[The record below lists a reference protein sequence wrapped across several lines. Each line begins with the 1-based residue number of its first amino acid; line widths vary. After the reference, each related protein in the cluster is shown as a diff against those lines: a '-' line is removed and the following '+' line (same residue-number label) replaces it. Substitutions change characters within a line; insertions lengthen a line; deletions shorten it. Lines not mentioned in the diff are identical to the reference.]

1 MVSSAISRKW
11 WVILLQGIFMI
22 VLSIIIFNNPDAV
35 LSTLAFMLGVI
46 VIATGLIGM
55 IAWFANTKEKRDT
68 FSIIGSSTV
77 LIIGIIM
84 VADTGITMKAITLLF
99 GLLVAAVGVI
109 LISGSWNERKKWS
122 LWWIIASIGAI
133 ALILGIKSIIDVYS
147 GAQSISVII
156 GISVLLSGIG
166 LVILSFLK
174 KKIMIVVDNK
184 KYK

>member
-1 MVSSAISRKW
+1 MTRSAISRKW

-46 VIATGLIGM
+46 VIATGLIGL
-55 IAWFANTKEKRDT
+55 IAWFVITKEKRDM
-68 FSIIGSSTV
+68 FSLIGSSTV

-84 VADTGITMKAITLLF
+84 VTNTGITMKAITLLF

-122 LWWIIASIGAI
+122 LW
-133 ALILGIKSIIDVYS
+133 
-147 GAQSISVII
+147 
-156 GISVLLSGIG
+156 
-166 LVILSFLK
+166 
-174 KKIMIVVDNK
+174 
-184 KYK
+184 

>member
-1 MVSSAISRKW
+1 MTRSAINRKW
-11 WVILLQGIFMI
+11 WVLLIQGIILI
-22 VLSIIIFNNPDAV
+22 VLSIIIFNNPDA
-35 LSTLAFMLGVI
+35 LLTALAFWLGLI
-46 VIATGLIGM
+46 VIATGLIG
-55 IAWFANTKEKRDT
+55 IISWFANTKEKRDT

-84 VADTGITMKAITLLF
+84 VTNTGITMKAITLLF
-99 GLLVAAVGVI
+99 SLLVAAVGVI

-133 ALILGIKSIIDVYS
+133 ALILGIKSIVDVYS
-147 GAQSISVII
+147 GAQSISIII

-174 KKIMIVVDNK
+174 KKIAVVVDNR
-184 KYK
+184 KYR

>member
-1 MVSSAISRKW
+1 MANSALSRKW
-11 WVILLQGIFMI
+11 WVILIQGIILI

-35 LSTLAFMLGVI
+35 LTALAFWIGLIVI
-46 VIATGLIGM
+46 VTGLIGM
-55 IAWFANTKEKRDT
+55 ISWFASTKEKRDT

-84 VADTGITMKAITLLF
+84 VTNTGITMKAITLLF

-109 LISGSWNERKKWS
+109 LISGSWNERKKWP

-133 ALILGIKSIIDVYS
+133 ALILGIKSIFDVYS
-147 GAQSISVII
+147 GAQSISIII

-174 KKIMIVVDNK
+174 KKILIVVDNK
-184 KYK
+184 KYR

>member
-1 MVSSAISRKW
+1 
-11 WVILLQGIFMI
+11 MI

-46 VIATGLIGM
+46 VIATGLIGL
-55 IAWFANTKEKRDT
+55 IAWFVITKEKRDM
-68 FSIIGSSTV
+68 FSLIGSSTV

-84 VADTGITMKAITLLF
+84 VTNTGITMKAITLLF

-133 ALILGIKSIIDVYS
+133 ALILGIKSIFDVYS
-147 GAQSISVII
+147 GAQSISIII